1 LRGKMSN
8 FKNGE
13 GEFDDEMI
21 DAIIDNLDKDH
32 DG

>member
-1 LRGKMSN
+1 MSN